1 MPSPDLGE
9 LSQMG
14 CCVSLMSLEHPGLEI
29 RQCPGFD
36 LKSLLKKWSLTLS
49 SPCSTEMPCHSHRQ
63 LWWTVLLRPLVGEK
77 QSMLP
82 AAVRP
87 QLIVF
92 LRPLEMKPSMEFFVL
107 LPSALKKGEMG
118 DYLGI

>member
-1 MPSPDLGE
+1 M
-9 LSQMG
+9 
-14 CCVSLMSLEHPGLEI
+14 
-29 RQCPGFD
+29 
-36 LKSLLKKWSLTLS
+36 
-49 SPCSTEMPCHSHRQ
+49 
-63 LWWTVLLRPLVGEK
+63 LLRPLVSEK

>member
-1 MPSPDLGE
+1 MESDSQFLLFHRNA
-9 LSQMG
+9 LSFTQTAVVD
-14 CCVSLMSLEHPGLEI
+14 CA
-29 RQCPGFD
+29 
-36 LKSLLKKWSLTLS
+36 
-49 SPCSTEMPCHSHRQ
+49 
-63 LWWTVLLRPLVGEK
+63 LRSLVGEK

-87 QLIVF
+87 QCSVF
-92 LRPLEMKPSMEFFVL
+92 LRPLETKLRMEFFVI